1 MKDLLDLVS
10 KHREERQF
18 KKGAFMEYFKQER
31 ESKDYEK
38 NLDKGVT
45 WP

>member
-1 MKDLLDLVS
+1 MKDLIDLMVAS
-10 KHREERQF
+10 AEGRQIR
-18 KKGAFMEYFKQER
+18 KGAFMEYFKQER